1 MNLCKKNEL
10 LVFFFAVPRQHY
22 VSELLFCFCAVA
34 FFSSLFCFAT
44 LTFRFTL
51 LSLVSRAVDSSL

>member
-22 VSELLFCFCAVA
+22 VSELLFFCAAA
-34 FFSSLFCFAT
+34 FFSSLFWVAT